1 MRIFGKPEAEYIP
14 LQVPPLAMIAV
25 VGLLRLGLSLV
36 GVPDSIVRWLSLTV
50 LLLIGMVYA
59 AIRVQRSGFG
69 GYRHLLPVVFF
80 QVLTAQTIIIAGI
93 ALGIIGTGR
102 IGTEVARRAIA
113 FGMRVLAYDP
123 YLSPSRARSLQVELV
138 ELPELYPARE

>member
-1 MRIFGKPEAEYIP
+1 MRIFGKPGAEYIP
-14 LQVPPLAMIAV
+14 LQVPTLAMIAV

-36 GVPDSIVRWLSLTV
+36 AVPDSIVRWLSLTV

-93 ALGIIGTGR
+93 AIGILTQRGNVFTRGGATWGHAVAHILAIVSLSVVFWAIGSL
-102 IGTEVARRAIA
+102 V
-113 FGMRVLAYDP
+113 MLA
-123 YLSPSRARSLQVELV
+123 LK
-138 ELPELYPARE
+138 PASHAS